1 MQNYFG
7 RPGGSSH
14 ISSNFQWVLVIRAKK
29 LVKAETGCQ
38 VLLLLRLPHP
48 WIFLNIPFSIPT
60 KVSCSTFT
68 TVLSLFWEGGVGTE
82 FVQAMVTLMWL
93 LFVMHSSNMPSQ
105 AILAT
110 ELFETLVTVIWLF
123 SWMY

>member
-1 MQNYFG
+1 M
-7 RPGGSSH
+7 
-14 ISSNFQWVLVIRAKK
+14 
-29 LVKAETGCQ
+29 
-38 VLLLLRLPHP
+38 
-48 WIFLNIPFSIPT
+48 
-60 KVSCSTFT
+60 
-68 TVLSLFWEGGVGTE
+68 LSLFWEGGVGTE